1 MHEMHD
7 EVANVVVCDN
17 MDDLEANLFDAL
29 LEEFMVCMKCQVLK
43 VLQRFFSF
51 LHGFDKKRAH
61 NMLALMMDLKFKSMH
76 MVGQKHGKVNNW

>member
-7 EVANVVVCDN
+7 EVANVVVCGN

-43 VLQRFFSF
+43 VLQRFFPF
-51 LHGFDKKRAH
+51 
-61 NMLALMMDLKFKSMH
+61 
-76 MVGQKHGKVNNW
+76 